1 MAKKNAPDLSRY
13 VKKENV
19 YLACLLSL
27 AVGFFGG
34 VMFGIYKTG
43 PSGPGQTAAPVQP
56 APIPQS
62 NADRS
67 NEIAALERE
76 VAANPTNVAAWIS
89 LGNNYF
95 DTDQYEK
102 SIQAY
107 KKALELAPDNANVW
121 TDLGVMYRRS
131 GRPQEAVKAF
141 DKAMEVDPK
150 HETSRFNKGIVL
162 MHDLNDIEG
171 AIVAWESLLKINPV
185 AVAPNGQSVDQMV
198 VGMKQQVGKE

>member
-1 MAKKNAPDLSRY
+1 MSKKNTPDLSRY

-43 PSGPGQTAAPVQP
+43 PSGPVQTAAPVQP

-62 NADRS
+62 SADRS

-76 VAANPTNVAAWIS
+76 VAANPSNVAAWIS

-121 TDLGVMYRRS
+121 TDMGVMYRRS

-171 AIVAWESLLKINPV
+171 AIAAWESLLKINPV